1 MRRGRGT
8 ILLALCAVSLAAGCG
23 APRAQRKPVAA
34 PTEAKPS
41 APATFRI
48 KGGEVALADPNG
60 RRQWEAHA
68 ELIEGDFAGGQGRMY
83 KVTCRLLE
91 GDKPVL
97 SAQAGEAVYRP
108 KERKVILSGGVKA
121 TWAQQPA
128 QVTADR
134 MTWSLD
140 SKTVEAQGN
149 VKVVRGEEQLSGGA
163 LRADVGL
170 KTMELR

>member
-23 APRAQRKPVAA
+23 APRAQRKPVTA
-34 PTEAKPS
+34 PKETKP
-41 APATFRI
+41 PATFRI

-60 RRQWEAHA
+60 RRQWEAQA
-68 ELIEGDFAGGQGRMY
+68 ELIEGDFTGGQGRMY

-91 GDKPVL
+91 EGKPVL
-97 SAQAGEAVYRP
+97 SAQAGEAVYQP

-140 SKTVEAQGN
+140 SKIVEAQGN
-149 VKVVRGEEQLSGGA
+149 VKVVRGEEQMSGGA